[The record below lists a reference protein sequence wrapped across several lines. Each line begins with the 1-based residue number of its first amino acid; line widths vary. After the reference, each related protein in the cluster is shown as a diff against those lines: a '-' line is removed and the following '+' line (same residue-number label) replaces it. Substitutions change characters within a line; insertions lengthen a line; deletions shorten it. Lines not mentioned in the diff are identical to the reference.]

1 MASIKLIYRA
11 SSVTNGEG
19 TLYLRIIHKRMVRQI
34 HTGCHILSSEWDA
47 GVAKVLMSGDDSRV
61 AYLKSVQSKLNV
73 RIARLSRIVSDLDK
87 SGNDYSVGDIVE
99 KYLSPDAVSGFVSF
113 ARKHIADLKQIG
125 KVRKAEHYATSLN
138 SLERFNGEEEIL
150 FEEFTGSL
158 IQRYEQYLI
167 GQKLIPNSISYYMRN
182 LRAIYNQAVEQGY
195 TEPTDP
201 FKHVYTGIAK
211 TVKRAIPLSVVK
223 AMKSLDLSHDSL
235 SALARDLFMFSFY
248 TRGMAIIDVAFLRK
262 SDIKDGTLTYR
273 RQKTGQRLI
282 IRWESQMQEIV
293 NRHSARDS
301 DFMFPLIDSR
311 KPDYR
316 KQYLNAYTKLNRRL
330 KSIGKQLGL
339 PNPLTFHRS
348 RHSWAS
354 IARENNVPLSVICEG
369 MGHDSEKT
377 TRIYLASLDSS
388 VVDKANRDIIGLLDN

>member
-1 MASIKLIYRA
+1 MTTIKVIFRA
-11 SSVTNGEG
+11 SNNTDEG
-19 TLYLRIIHKRMVRQI
+19 TLFFRIIHKRIMRQV
-34 HTGCHILSSEWDA
+34 HTGCKIRKSEWDA
-47 GVAKVLMSGDDSRV
+47 VAAKVLTSGDDARV
-61 AYLKSVQSKLNV
+61 AYLKSVQGKLNLG
-73 RIARLSRIVSDLDK
+73 ISRLSRIVSELDK
-87 SGNDYSVGDIVE
+87 SGNDYSVGGVVE
-99 KYLSPDAVSGFVSF
+99 KYLSPDSVSGFISF
-113 ARKHIADLKQIG
+113 ARKHIAELKQIG
-125 KVRKAEHYATSLN
+125 KVRKAEHYSTSLN
-138 SLERFNGEEEIL
+138 SLERFNGDAEIS
-150 FEEFTGSL
+150 FDEFDGSL

-182 LRAIYNQAVEQGY
+182 LRAIYNLAVEQGY
-195 TEPTDP
+195 TEPTNP

-211 TVKRAIPLSVVK
+211 TVKRAISLSVVK
-223 AMKSLDLSHDSL
+223 AMRSLDLSHDSL
-235 SALARDLFMFSFY
+235 SGLARDLFMFSFY

-262 SDIKDGTLTYR
+262 SDIKDGILTYR
-273 RQKTGQRLI
+273 RQKTGQRLT

-293 NRHSARDS
+293 NRHSDKAL
-301 DFMFPLIDSR
+301 DFLFPLIDSS

-330 KSIGKQLGL
+330 KCIGKQLGL
-339 PNPLTFHRS
+339 SNPLTFHRS

-388 VVDKANRDIIGLLDN
+388 IVDKANSDIMKLLEK